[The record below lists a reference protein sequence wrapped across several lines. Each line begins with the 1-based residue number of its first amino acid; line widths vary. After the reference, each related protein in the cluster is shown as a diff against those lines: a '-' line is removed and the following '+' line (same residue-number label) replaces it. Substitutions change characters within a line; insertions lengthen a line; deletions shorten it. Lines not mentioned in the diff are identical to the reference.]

1 MSYIELFAKRFNEL
15 SADLGKTHRELADEL
30 QINLH
35 DIIRW
40 SSGKN
45 NYLPSVGKLL
55 IFANYFHCS
64 IDYMIGLTDTDFP
77 VSADVKFPHI
87 AGRFKK
93 IVYENGYTFAT
104 LAKAT
109 GIKNTTLFYNWE
121 NGKSLPQIENLIKVA
136 KALDCTLDSLVG
148 RES

>member
-15 SADLGKTHRELADEL
+15 SADSGKSHKELADDL

-45 NYLPSVGKLL
+45 NYLPSVEKLL

-64 IDYMIGLTDTDFP
+64 IDYIIGLTDTDIS
-77 VSADVKFPHI
+77 VSADVQFPHI

-93 IVYENGYTFAT
+93 IVYENGYTFAK
-104 LAKAT
+104 LSKAT

-136 KALDCTLDSLVG
+136 KALDCTLDYIVG
-148 RES
+148 REC

>member
-1 MSYIELFAKRFNEL
+1 MLPHTVDRMMTNIELFAKRFNEL

-55 IFANYFHCS
+55 IFANYFPSVFCRLLS
-64 IDYMIGLTDTDFP
+64 EFT
-77 VSADVKFPHI
+77 A
-87 AGRFKK
+87 A
-93 IVYENGYTFAT
+93 
-104 LAKAT
+104 
-109 GIKNTTLFYNWE
+109 
-121 NGKSLPQIENLIKVA
+121 
-136 KALDCTLDSLVG
+136 
-148 RES
+148 